1 MKDLLL
7 ALPRLGRMLISL
19 AADRDVPT
27 AAKVVLAALAVYLVS
42 PIDLIPD
49 FIPFL
54 GYLDDVILAAVV
66 VDGVLNFIDR
76 PLLLR
81 YWPGTPESLERVAAV
96 ARRLARWV
104 PTASRRASSEQQP
117 SSLLTG
123 EGRGGASM
131 NPLYHDAIERRLAVP
146 LHEGP
151 DRSPRSPRRSAATCT
166 RATPCTWARP
176 TADPIP
182 SSASWRASG
191 GGRAPPS
198 RSPWSAWARPGPR

>member
-19 AADRDVPT
+19 VADRDVPT
-27 AAKVVLAALAVYLVS
+27 AAKVVLAAMAVYLVS

-76 PLLLR
+76 PLVLR
-81 YWPGTPESLERVAAV
+81 YWPGSADSLERIAAV

-104 PTASRRASSEQQP
+104 PGRVKARIFGSSP
-117 SSLLTG
+117 LPPRGSGPG
-123 EGRGGASM
+123 EG
-131 NPLYHDAIERRLAVP
+131 
-146 LHEGP
+146 
-151 DRSPRSPRRSAATCT
+151 
-166 RATPCTWARP
+166 AR
-176 TADPIP
+176 
-182 SSASWRASG
+182 
-191 GGRAPPS
+191 
-198 RSPWSAWARPGPR
+198 

>member
-19 AADRDVPT
+19 VADRDVPT
-27 AAKVVLAALAVYLVS
+27 AAKVVLAAMAVYLVS

-81 YWPGTPESLERVAAV
+81 YWPGTPASLERVAAV

-104 PTASRRASSEQQP
+104 PNRIKARIFGSPRVPPSVPGSGHDRSSP
-117 SSLLTG
+117 LSPLGRGLG
-123 EGRGGASM
+123 EGSKG
-131 NPLYHDAIERRLAVP
+131 
-146 LHEGP
+146 EGP
-151 DRSPRSPRRSAATCT
+151 R
-166 RATPCTWARP
+166 
-176 TADPIP
+176 
-182 SSASWRASG
+182 
-191 GGRAPPS
+191 
-198 RSPWSAWARPGPR
+198 